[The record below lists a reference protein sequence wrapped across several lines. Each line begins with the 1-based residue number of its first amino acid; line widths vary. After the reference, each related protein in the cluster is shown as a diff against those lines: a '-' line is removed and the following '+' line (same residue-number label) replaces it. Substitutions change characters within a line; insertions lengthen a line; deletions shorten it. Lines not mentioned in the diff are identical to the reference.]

1 MAAHQTRLPE
11 THFVHGS
18 NPSREIGFTV
28 AGLVITVGAA
38 LFTFLDIAGIL
49 AIRARAGAWDATGA
63 QVLFLA
69 IVAAFVYGSS
79 VYHLARLGYL
89 RRILA
94 HVPAGDAALASVYRE
109 ADPPLIT
116 ILVPSYMEDERV
128 VRRTLLS
135 AALQTYPRRR
145 VVLLIDDPPAPAT
158 PQDAA
163 RLEIT
168 RRLPAQMQLV
178 FQIPRQTCARAL
190 EAFRQRRAAHAI
202 DITRERL
209 RLVDVHAEVA
219 GWLEQ
224 QAKVYESIDHADRL
238 FVELAFR
245 TLARAYRVESERIRA
260 PLTADSLP
268 TSDVEDIDVAYRRL
282 VAQFDVELT
291 SFERKRYD
299 NLSHE
304 PNKAMNLNSYIALLG
319 RTFRETV
326 RDGKLLLERTSGTDA
341 DLSVPGSEFLL
352 AVDADS
358 ILTPDYALRLVHVMR
373 EPGNG
378 NVAIAQTPYSAFP
391 GAPGA
396 VERIAGATTDI
407 QCLIHQGFSR
417 YEATYWVGANAVIRT
432 AALGDIASYSIERGQ
447 QIVRF
452 IQDRT
457 LIEDTESTVDL
468 LANGWRLYNYPGR
481 LAYSETPADFGSLL
495 IQRRRWANGGLIIL
509 PRLLRYVTG
518 ARVAVR
524 RRFAQAFMMAHYL
537 TSLTAVNFGLLFV
550 LAFSFDDS
558 MRTFWL
564 PLTAVPYYLLYA
576 RDLRFAGYRVGD
588 VLRTYALNLVLIP
601 VNLVGVIGSLYQA
614 VVGSKAAF
622 GRTPKVRGRTPVPA
636 IYLIA
641 ELGIG
646 LQWMIRAL
654 SDTLEHRPTHALLAA
669 VNFGFLLYG
678 VVTFIGVRNA
688 LGDLVF
694 GLRARLQ
701 KPWSPTPARARLAY
715 HRGARERVPS
725 EPAATS

>member
-1 MAAHQTRLPE
+1 MPRPSTQ
-11 THFVHGS
+11 FVHGS
-18 NPSREIGFTV
+18 NPSREICITV
-28 AGLVITVGAA
+28 AGFVVTLGAA
-38 LFTFLDIAGIL
+38 LFTFLDIAGIF
-49 AIRARAGAWDATGA
+49 AMVARAGAWGA
-63 QVLFLA
+63 SGVQILFLL
-69 IVAAFVYGSS
+69 IVASLVYGSC
-79 VYHLARLGYL
+79 VYHLARLGFL
-89 RRILA
+89 RRIVD
-94 HVPAGDAALASVYRE
+94 HVPADDAALASVYRE
-109 ADPPLIT
+109 ASPPLIT

-158 PQDAA
+158 IRDAA
-163 RLEIT
+163 RLEVT

-178 FQIPRQTCARAL
+178 LQAPRQMCARAL
-190 EAFRQRRAAHAI
+190 EAFRRRRAADAI
-202 DITRERL
+202 DITREHL
-209 RLVDVHAEVA
+209 WLADVHAEVA

-224 QAKVYESIDHADRL
+224 QASAYESLDHADRL
-238 FVELAFR
+238 FVELAFGTPAR
-245 TLARAYRVESERIRA
+245 TYRIESERLRA
-260 PLTADSLP
+260 LLRSDSRQGLN
-268 TSDVEDIDVAYRRL
+268 VEAIDMAYRRL

-319 RTFRETV
+319 GTFREIV
-326 RDGKLLLERTSGTDA
+326 RDGKLVLERTSDIDA
-341 DLSVPGSEFLL
+341 DLSVAASEFLL

-373 EPGNG
+373 EPGHENI
-378 NVAIAQTPYSAFP
+378 AIAQTPYSAFP
-391 GAPGA
+391 GAPSA

-407 QCLIHQGFSR
+407 QCLLHQGFSR
-417 YEATYWVGANAVIRT
+417 YDATFWVGANAVIRT
-432 AALGDIASYSIERGQ
+432 VALGDIASYSIERGQ

-509 PRLLRYVTG
+509 PHLLRYVTG
-518 ARVAVR
+518 ARGAVR
-524 RRFAQAFMMAHYL
+524 RRLAQAFMMAHYL
-537 TSLTAVNFGLLFV
+537 TSLAAVNVGLLFV
-550 LAFSFDDS
+550 LAFSFEDS

-576 RDLRFAGYRVGD
+576 RDLRFTGYRVGD

-601 VNLVGVIGSLYQA
+601 VNLVGVMGSLYQA

-622 GRTPKVRGRTPVPA
+622 GRTPKVRGRTSVPA
-636 IYLIA
+636 IYLMA

-646 LQWMIRAL
+646 LQWMARAL
-654 SDTLEHRPTHALLAA
+654 GDTLEHRPAHALLAT

-678 VVTFIGVRNA
+678 LVTFIGVRNS
-688 LGDLVF
+688 LDDLLP
-694 GLRARLQ
+694 GLRARLRTSL
-701 KPWSPTPARARLAY
+701 SPTPTRARLAH
-715 HRGARERVPS
+715 HRGLRERVPS
-725 EPAATS
+725 ETAATR